1 VERRRARLRAGLNFV
16 SFQDTPARLLR
27 MLTAGGW
34 LGGVNF
40 GGDQQRRPE
49 LASLLTAYPAA
60 IYFVP
65 PVHAAEAFPG
75 ARALGLEVAG
85 PV

>member
-49 LASLLTAYPAA
+49 LASLLTAYAAA